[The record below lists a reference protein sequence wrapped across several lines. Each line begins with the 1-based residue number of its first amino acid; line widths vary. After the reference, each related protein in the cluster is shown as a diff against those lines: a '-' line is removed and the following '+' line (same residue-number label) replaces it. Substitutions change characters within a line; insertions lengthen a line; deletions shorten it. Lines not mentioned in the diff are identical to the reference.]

1 MPGTDELLLVG
12 GGVLAGVVNTISGS
26 GTLFSLGV
34 MAWLNIPLVTANIA
48 TRPGVFFQNLAGV
61 FVLRKYRQF
70 SNDDIKRA
78 PIVLVGLGAML
89 GAICAG
95 LISGSFFNLVASV
108 VMLFLLVQYLLPRGL
123 LKIKALAFQKNN
135 EVIQPVLFFVTGFYG
150 GFIQI
155 GIGILILTLL
165 LRYMALPYAKA
176 NAYKLIIILVY
187 TIPTTLYFVITGMI
201 LWKPA
206 LLLALGQIIGAYL
219 AALFISVSSY
229 AKQWAKWIT
238 VMMILI
244 TLLKIWVF

>member
-1 MPGTDELLLVG
+1 MPGTDELLLVAG
-12 GGVLAGVVNTISGS
+12 GILAGVVNTISGS

-34 MAWLNIPLVTANIA
+34 MAWLDIPLVVANIA
-48 TRPGVFFQNLAGV
+48 TRPGVFFQNLSGV

-70 SNDDIKRA
+70 SNDDIKLA
-78 PIVLVGLGAML
+78 PIVLIGLGAMF

-95 LISGSFFNLVASV
+95 LIPGGLFNLVASV
-108 VMLFLLVQYLLPRGL
+108 VMLFLLVQYLLPRRL
-123 LKIKALAFQKNN
+123 LNIKASAFRKNPKF
-135 EVIQPVLFFVTGFYG
+135 VQVFLFLLTGFYG

-155 GIGILILTLL
+155 GIGILVLTLL
-165 LRYMALPYAKA
+165 LRYLALPYVKA
-176 NAYKLIIILVY
+176 NAYKLIIIMIY
-187 TIPTTLYFVITGMI
+187 TIPTTLYFAINDMI

-206 LLLALGQIIGAYL
+206 LLLALGQVIGAYF